1 MRQVSSRVGIIG
13 LAAFLVIDVLLVVL
27 ALNSTRASVS
37 GAALSPTV
45 STGSSQSPSG
55 SASKSPTATTTR
67 STTQH
72 TVAVAASAVGIAAVD
87 QGTAIRFTVG
97 SCAKAGSSVEVTTDG
112 GATWKTRPT
121 PFDAVMRIRVR
132 ADKSA
137 FAVGANQ
144 SSGCAPAIRQA
155 PGLTKAWGDA
165 VAATDVW
172 FRDPRKPDTVGLAK
186 GGTGT
191 PCQSATV
198 VDLSVVDAGAGAL
211 CTTGEVLVSK
221 TGAQWTSAGSVSGAL
236 AVALDGKAQPYAVVP
251 GAGSCTGLAVVQ
263 PASPATVVGC
273 VQVDVGGVS
282 PGSVAL
288 SISSDSGWLRVGT
301 QVFRADGSLTTW
313 KAA

>member
-13 LAAFLVIDVLLVVL
+13 LAAFLVIDVLLVVM
-27 ALNSTRASVS
+27 ALNSTRASVN

-45 STGSSQSPSG
+45 HTGGAQSTSGTGST
-55 SASKSPTATTTR
+55 SPTATKTT
-67 STTQH
+67 SAPQP
-72 TVAVAASAVGIAAVD
+72 TVAVAPLAVGIAAVD
-87 QGTAIRFTVG
+87 QSTAIRFTVG
-97 SCAKAGSSVEVTTDG
+97 SCAKAGSSVEVSTDG
-112 GATWKTRPT
+112 GSTWKTRPA

-132 ADKSA
+132 ADKST

-172 FRDPRKPDTVGLAK
+172 FRDPQKPDTIGLAK

-191 PCQSATV
+191 PCPGAKV
-198 VDLSVVDAGAGAL
+198 IDLAVVDAGAGAL
-211 CTTGEVLVSK
+211 CATGAVLVS
-221 TGAQWTSAGSVSGAL
+221 TSGAQWNRAGMVPGAL
-236 AVALDGKAQPYAVVP
+236 AVALDGKANPYAVLP
-251 GAGSCTGLAVVQ
+251 GAGSCAGLAVVQ
-263 PASPATVVGC
+263 PDSPGTVVGC
-273 VQVDVGGVS
+273 VQVDLGSVR

-288 SISSDSGWLRVGT
+288 SMSADSGWLRVG
-301 QVFRADGSLTTW
+301 QRVFRADSSLATW